1 LAELRKVVL
10 ASRNAD
16 KVRELK
22 DMFTGMPFEVVPASD
37 YDGLPEVIE
46 DGTTILGNATRK
58 AIITAA
64 FTGEIAL
71 ADDTSFQ
78 VRELNGWPDVFAARF
93 AGAEATY
100 QSNSAL
106 VLDLMAEVDAE
117 FRKARFATACVWVD
131 PRPELVAYDVDR
143 PAESRWL
150 RNPWERAIEIMDV
163 ENEWGFWNGL
173 WDRRVVWQQYG
184 AAMLSDLVGHG
195 HSHEGLQ
202 QVAKEIL
209 ATCPDYSSS
218 ASAEQGMRLPDSRI
232 WAVEGPDVKEA
243 APTQVA
249 PSGLDPEA
257 PGRGVNG
264 PFWLELSSEG
274 RLLGEI
280 TQQPKIGRASCRER
294 V

>member
-1 LAELRKVVL
+1 MIRRPPRSTL
-10 ASRNAD
+10 
-16 KVRELK
+16 
-22 DMFTGMPFEVVPASD
+22 FP
-37 YDGLPEVIE
+37 Y
-46 DGTTILGNATRK
+46 TTL
-58 AIITAA
+58 
-64 FTGEIAL
+64 
-71 ADDTSFQ
+71 
-78 VRELNGWPDVFAARF
+78 
-93 AGAEATY
+93 
-100 QSNSAL
+100 
-106 VLDLMAEVDAE
+106 
-117 FRKARFATACVWVD
+117 FRSRFATACVWVD

-280 TQQPKIGRASCRER
+280 TQQPMGARGFGYDPIFRPIGHRQTLAEMDAVDKNQISHRGRALARMMGAVR
-294 V
+294 QAYGLD